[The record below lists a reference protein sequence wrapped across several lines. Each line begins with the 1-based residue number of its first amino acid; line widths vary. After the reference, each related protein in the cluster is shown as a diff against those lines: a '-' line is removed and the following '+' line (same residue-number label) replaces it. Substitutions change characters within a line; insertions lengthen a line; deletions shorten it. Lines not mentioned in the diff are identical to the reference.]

1 MIRRPPRSTL
11 FPYTTLFRSAVRAE
25 RRAALMPYV
34 TAGYPTPAASRDALR
49 AAERAG
55 ADFVEVGVPFSDPLA
70 DGPTIQRSTQTALD
84 QGMTVAGVLALVRE
98 ARLAIPVVI
107 MTYVNP
113 VMAYGVER
121 FVAEAHAAGVS
132 GLLLTDLPA
141 GADPELERRAASGGL
156 ALIRLVAPTTPDARL
171 AEAVRGA
178 TGFIYLISRLGVTG
192 VREQVPSD
200 LGAQVARVKAA
211 TTLPVAIGFGIGTAA
226 QAAAAARVADG
237 VVVGSALVEALGNGG
252 LGSAERL
259 LAELATAVRARA
271 ERRAWRSPGSSCSS
285 TTPLPT
291 LGWSCS

>member
-1 MIRRPPRSTL
+1 M
-11 FPYTTLFRSAVRAE
+11 RAE
-25 RRAALMPYV
+25 RRAALIPYI
-34 TAGYPTPAASRDALR
+34 TAGYPTPAVSRDALR

-70 DGPTIQRSTQTALD
+70 DGPTIQRSTQAALD
-84 QGMTVAGVLALVRE
+84 QGMTVDGVLALVRE

-113 VMAYGVER
+113 VMAFGVER
-121 FVAEAHAAGVS
+121 FVSAAQAAGVS

-141 GADPELERRAASGGL
+141 GADPDLEQRAAGGGL
-156 ALIRLVAPTTPDARL
+156 ALIRLVAPTTPEGRL
-171 AEAVRGA
+171 AAAVRGA

-211 TTLPVAIGFGIGTAA
+211 TTLPVAIGFGIGTAE

-252 LGSAERL
+252 LASGEKL
-259 LAELATAVRARA
+259 LRELAAAVR
-271 ERRAWRSPGSSCSS
+271 
-285 TTPLPT
+285 T
-291 LGWSCS
+291 